1 MMKTTHTTI
10 YTFLTFA
17 LMVLI
22 TIGTVGVHAQNDRN
36 KLEADKKKLEQ
47 DIQYTNKL
55 LNQTRKVRSSSLNEL
70 IILNNQIKKR
80 ESLISNIKDEIAF
93 FDRQITNN
101 NDSIKTLNNSL
112 EKLKEE
118 YARMIYYSF
127 KNKNTY
133 DRLMFIF
140 SAEDFNQAYRRL
152 KYFQQYSAY
161 RKAQVKLIQETQ
173 EKLDYKVREYEAQ
186 ITERESLLSELQV
199 EYDALTQE
207 KASKNRNVVQLSK
220 KEKDLKKDLRN
231 KQRAAQKL
239 EDAIKDIIAEEI
251 RLAEERAKRESSMKK
266 ADDMSLTPVEFELS
280 ANFANNR
287 GKLPWPSAR
296 GIVSGTFGEHAH
308 PVLKHVK
315 VKNNGINILCTEGE
329 NARAI
334 FEGKVTRVMSVPNY
348 NTVVIIRH
356 GEYLTVYSNLIEVYV
371 KSGDEVSTMQSIG
384 KIFTDPEE
392 SKTELH
398 FEIWKAKTLQNPTY
412 WLAKK
417 K

>member
-1 MMKTTHTTI
+1 MGSTGA
-10 YTFLTFA
+10 Y
-17 LMVLI
+17 
-22 TIGTVGVHAQNDRN
+22 AQKDRD

-80 ESLISNIKDEIAF
+80 ESLISNIKEEIAF

-101 NDSIKTLNNSL
+101 NDSIKRLSTSL
-112 EKLKEE
+112 EKLKDE

-140 SAEDFNQAYRRL
+140 SSEDFNQAYRRL

-161 RKAQVKLIQETQ
+161 RKAQVKLMQETQ
-173 EKLDYKVREYEAQ
+173 EKLDNKVQEYEAQ
-186 ITERESLLSELQV
+186 IAERESLLSELQE

-231 KQRAAQKL
+231 KQQAAQKL
-239 EDAIKDIIAEEI
+239 ENAIKDIITEEI

-296 GIVSGTFGEHAH
+296 GIVSGTFGEHSH

-315 VKNNGINILCTEGE
+315 VKNNGINILTTEGE
-329 NARAI
+329 NARAV

-371 KSGDEVSTMQSIG
+371 KSGDDVSTMQSIG

-398 FEIWKAKTLQNPTY
+398 FEIWKAKTLQNPAY
-412 WLAKK
+412 WLTKK

>member
-1 MMKTTHTTI
+1 
-10 YTFLTFA
+10 
-17 LMVLI
+17 
-22 TIGTVGVHAQNDRN
+22 
-36 KLEADKKKLEQ
+36 
-47 DIQYTNKL
+47 
-55 LNQTRKVRSSSLNEL
+55 
-70 IILNNQIKKR
+70 
-80 ESLISNIKDEIAF
+80 
-93 FDRQITNN
+93 
-101 NDSIKTLNNSL
+101 
-112 EKLKEE
+112 
-118 YARMIYYSF
+118 MIYYSF

-140 SAEDFNQAYRRL
+140 SSEDFNQAYRRL

-161 RKAQVKLIQETQ
+161 RKAQVKLMQETQ
-173 EKLDYKVREYEAQ
+173 EKLDNKVQEYEAQ
-186 ITERESLLSELQV
+186 IAERESLLSELQE

-231 KQRAAQKL
+231 KQQAAQKL
-239 EDAIKDIIAEEI
+239 ENAIKDIITEEI

-296 GIVSGTFGEHAH
+296 GIVSGTFGEHSH

-315 VKNNGINILCTEGE
+315 VKNNGINILTTEGE
-329 NARAI
+329 NARAV

-371 KSGDEVSTMQSIG
+371 KSGDDVSTMQSIG

-398 FEIWKAKTLQNPTY
+398 FEIWKAKTLQNPAY

>member
-329 NARAI
+329 NARAV